1 MSTVRANTVSRIR
14 TPNRRPLHHPV
25 TVPRRPD
32 IPGVAVEA
40 CSAAS
45 TTVDRRPVDPVGT
58 RGAHPVASNR
68 RADDPVAAVLRSAA
82 LLWGQDLLTHP
93 FLHFDTNFVHP
104 AARIR
109 AFSSCSWKG
118 KIISVIEAKLG
129 VFFWGGGWG
138 GDLRASVG
146 RNFLSDERL
155 LPPVDKLV
163 LFFSFFFYFETWF
176 DSPFDL
182 IFFSP
187 PARNGRSLC
196 GDFEAYR

>member
-1 MSTVRANTVSRIR
+1 MSTVRTNTLSRIR

-25 TVPRRPD
+25 TVTRRPD

-45 TTVDRRPVDPVGT
+45 TTVDRRPADPVST
-58 RGAHPVASNR
+58 RGAHPVASNW

-82 LLWGQDLLTHP
+82 LLLGHGLLTHP
-93 FLHFDTNFVHP
+93 FSHFDTNFLHP

-118 KIISVIEAKLG
+118 KKFSVIEAKLG
-129 VFFWGGGWG
+129 VFFWGGGVN
-138 GDLRASVG
+138 LRASVG
-146 RNFLSDERL
+146 RNFLSGRETL

-163 LFFSFFFYFETWF
+163 FLFPFFLYFKTCF

-182 IFFSP
+182 IFFPS
-187 PARNGRSLC
+187 SSQKW
-196 GDFEAYR
+196 EVIVW